1 MTKRIIIIVIISSI
15 LFHHDCNCA
24 NVPFLVLVG
33 QKINFGNRNILSR
46 TEKFTSTLLTQ
57 AKTSAKRRI
66 LEKKSFASYKWRPDY
81 GENDDFYFIQLF
93 YKVLFSEKTN
103 RRMVSVLVH
112 LLKSFYL
119 NRHSR
124 TL

>member
-1 MTKRIIIIVIISSI
+1 MTKRIIIIVIISS
-15 LFHHDCNCA
+15 LLLHYDCNGA

-81 GENDDFYFIQLF
+81 GENDNFYCIQLF

-103 RRMVSVLVH
+103 RRMASVLVH
-112 LLKSFYL
+112 LLKSFYPSS
-119 NRHSR
+119 HSR